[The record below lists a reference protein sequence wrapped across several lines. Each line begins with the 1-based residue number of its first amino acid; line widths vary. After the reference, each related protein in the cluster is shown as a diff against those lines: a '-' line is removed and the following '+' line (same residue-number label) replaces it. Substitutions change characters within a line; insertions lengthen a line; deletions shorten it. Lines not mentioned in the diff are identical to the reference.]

1 MSSQMDVSFL
11 HTTITTDIN
20 NNETSNADLQ
30 SLHETMDTLLVGI
43 QVLNDEAQRLSSESL
58 RDQNLLETFSEDLSK
73 IKTAIQETNLLI
85 DAHKSNQEILQ
96 QDLASLQQQV
106 DDQMNISY
114 DGTLIWK
121 ITNVRQKIG
130 MLTEI

>member
-73 IKTAIQETNLLI
+73 IKTAIQVINRR
-85 DAHKSNQEILQ
+85 S
-96 QDLASLQQQV
+96 
-106 DDQMNISY
+106 
-114 DGTLIWK
+114 
-121 ITNVRQKIG
+121 
-130 MLTEI
+130 